1 VLLDTEM
8 SGRHRA
14 PHESIQII
22 KTCIVSPDK
31 ALREHTRTF
40 SKANI
45 RFPKVS
51 LVKRA
56 PRKALKTTF
65 KASRPTMI

>member
-1 VLLDTEM
+1 M

-22 KTCIVSPDK
+22 KTCIVPVEK
-31 ALREHTRTF
+31 TLREHTRVY
-40 SKANI
+40 SNPSLK
-45 RFPKVS
+45 FPKVAP
-51 LVKRA
+51 VKRA

-65 KASRPTMI
+65 KASRPIII